1 MCQCEASCVYSDKGP
16 WTEIENRVNYRDPK
30 PDSDSDDLNEG
41 YNFGVKMQM
50 GNAFGLGKLKGMK

>member
-30 PDSDSDDLNEG
+30 ADSDSDEFSEG
-41 YNFGVKMQM
+41 YNFGIQKKNNGFGGPVK
-50 GNAFGLGKLKGMK
+50 